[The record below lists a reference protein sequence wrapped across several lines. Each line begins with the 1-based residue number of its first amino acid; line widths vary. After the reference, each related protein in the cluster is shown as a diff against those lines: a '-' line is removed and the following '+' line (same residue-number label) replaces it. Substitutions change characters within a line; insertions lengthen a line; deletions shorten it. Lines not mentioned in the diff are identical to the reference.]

1 VKREHIIHVL
11 KDAGGLVS
19 GPTGAA
25 ARLGVPRTTLQSK
38 LKKLRIS
45 RSRKTFAR
53 VLAETCI
60 LNLAP
65 KLRASRF

>member
-1 VKREHIIHVL
+1 M
-11 KDAGGLVS
+11 S